1 MLKKLVNFALGN
13 RWLVLGAAIML
24 FGWGIVSFHNL
35 PVEAYPDVANNY
47 VQVITQWPGRAA
59 EEVEQQVTTPIEIQ
73 MAGIPHMAHLRS
85 TSLAGL
91 SSVTMIFD
99 DESVNDWNREKVL
112 ERLSQVTLP
121 AGLQPQIGT
130 DWSPVGQIYWYT
142 LRSTNPA
149 YDSMELKSL
158 EDWKLEKAFKS
169 VPGVVDV
176 SSFGGITREYQV
188 RVDPDKLISYGLS
201 ISQVEQQLTN
211 NNINAGGSFIEQ
223 GEQQINVRE
232 VGLYRNVHDIEE
244 TLLKSQNGTALRV
257 KDIATVAQGPKIRLG
272 QIGKTCRPGATPVTE
287 SDPTSGPTDPC
298 VEHLDKDGKPVV
310 IAKEDGK
317 LIDNGDVVEGIVLL
331 QKGEDSDGVLE
342 GIHQKV
348 AELNGTPGHPGVL
361 PAGVKVVPF
370 LDRSDL
376 LHYTTH
382 TVLHNLTEGIILVV
396 IILFF
401 FLGNVRGALIVSLT
415 IPFALLFASIC
426 LDLRHIPANLL
437 SLGALDFGMVVDG
450 AVVMVENIIRHL
462 SHHKGE
468 DVSPVDQIRL
478 AAHEVQKPVF
488 YAIGIIITAYLPIFT
503 LQAVEGRLFR
513 PMAWT
518 VAFALLGALIFS
530 ILLAPVLSSILFPRG
545 ASEWEN
551 PVMTWITNRYRH
563 VAKWAIEHHRVTFAI
578 AGGALA
584 LAFFL
589 GFSGIIGSEFL
600 PHLDEGAIWVRG
612 TLAPSTGPTESLRIV
627 DEARERLNAF
637 PEVTKVVSQTGRP
650 DDGTDVTGFFNTEYF
665 VDLKPKEQWRP
676 VFHKNKDELIG
687 AMDRELEKTPGVIW
701 NFSQPISD
709 NVEEAVSGV
718 KGELAVK
725 LYGDD
730 LKTLE
735 GKADEI
741 VSVMSKVRGVQDL
754 GLFRVIGQPNLNYTV
769 NREAAA
775 RYGINVADVQDA
787 VQTAVGGNAVSQV
800 LQGDAHYDLVVRYLP
815 KYRSTQEA
823 IDNIRLL
830 SPSGERVSLAQLTNT
845 KTEDGA
851 EEIYREGGQRYVA
864 IKYSVRD
871 RDLGSTVEEA
881 IAKVNAQVK
890 LPPGY
895 KTDWAGEYESQKRS
909 SRRLMLVLP
918 VTILIIFVLLYTMFH
933 SGKWA
938 TLILVNVSMA
948 PVGGL
953 LALLLT
959 HTNFSVSSGVGFLAL
974 FGVSVQTGVIM
985 LEYINQ
991 LRAGGHSIE
1000 DAAIEGAVLR
1010 LRPIMM
1016 TMLVATLGLLPAA
1029 TSHGI
1034 GSDSQRP
1041 FAIVIVGG
1049 LLGALLISVFLLPT
1063 LYVWIARPSDIL
1075 PEPETE
1081 FEN

>member
-1 MLKKLVNFALGN
+1 MIRKIVDFALNN
-13 RWLVLGAAIML
+13 RWLVLGIAILL
-24 FGWGIVSFHNL
+24 FAWGIVSFHNL

-59 EEVEQQVTTPIEIQ
+59 EEVEQQVTIPLEIQ
-73 MAGIPHMAHLRS
+73 MAGIPHMTHLRS

-91 SSVTMIFD
+91 SSLTMIFD
-99 DESVNDWNREKVL
+99 DDSVNDWNREKVL
-112 ERLSQVTLP
+112 ERLSLVTLP
-121 AGLQPQIGT
+121 TGLQPQIGT

-142 LRSTNPA
+142 LRSTNPV

-158 EDWKLEKAFKS
+158 EDWTLEKQFKS
-169 VPGVVDV
+169 VTGVVDV

-188 RVDPDKLISYGLS
+188 RVDPDKLVSYGLS
-201 ISQVEQQLTN
+201 IGQVEQQLTN
-211 NNINAGGSFIEQ
+211 NNVNAGGSFIEQ
-223 GEQQINVRE
+223 GNQQVNVRE
-232 VGLYRNVHDIEE
+232 VGLYRNVSDIEN
-244 TLLKSQNGTALRV
+244 TVLKTQSSTALRV
-257 KDIATVAQGPKIRLG
+257 RDIATVAQGPKIRLG

-287 SDPTSGPTDPC
+287 SEPTARPDPC
-298 VEHLDKDGKPVV
+298 VERVDKQGKPV
-310 IAKEDGK
+310 IQKEDGK
-317 LIDNGDVVEGIVLL
+317 LIDNDDVVEGIVLL
-331 QKGEDSDGVLE
+331 QKGDDTQFALD
-342 GIHQKV
+342 GIHKKV
-348 AELNGTPGHPGVL
+348 AELNSLVL
-361 PAGVKVVPF
+361 PPDVKIVPF

-396 IILFF
+396 IILFL

-415 IPFALLFASIC
+415 IPFSLLFASIC

-450 AVVMVENIIRHL
+450 AVVMVENIVRHL
-462 SHHKGE
+462 SHQRKE
-468 DVSPVDQIRL
+468 TVTPAEQIRE
-478 AAHEVQKPVF
+478 AAHEVQRPVF
-488 YAIGIIITAYLPIFT
+488 YAIAIIITAYLPIFT

-530 ILLAPVLSSILFPRG
+530 IVIAPVLSSLLFPRG
-545 ASEWEN
+545 ASEWRN
-551 PVMTWITNRYRH
+551 PVMEWLTNRYRQA
-563 VAKWAIEHHRVTFAI
+563 VRWAIEHRWVTI
-578 AGGALA
+578 SGAGCALLLA
-584 LAFFL
+584 LFL
-589 GFSGIIGSEFL
+589 GLSGVIGSEFL

-612 TLAPSTGPTESLRIV
+612 TLAPSTGPTESLRIMNQ
-627 DEARERLNAF
+627 ARLVLSSF

-665 VDLKPKEQWRP
+665 VDLKPKAEWRHP
-676 VFHKNKDELIG
+676 FKQNKDELIG
-687 AMDRELEKTPGVIW
+687 AMDRELEKIPGVIW

-725 LYGDD
+725 IYGDD

-735 GKADEI
+735 EKGNQI
-741 VSVMSKVRGVQDL
+741 VSIMSKIKGVQDL
-754 GLFRVIGQPNLNYTV
+754 GLFRVIGQPNLNYIV
-769 NREAAA
+769 DRQAAA
-775 RYGINVADVQDA
+775 RFGINVADVQDA
-787 VQTAVGGNAVSQV
+787 IQTAVGGGAVSQV
-800 LQGDAHYDLVVRYLP
+800 LQGEARYDLVVRYLP
-815 KYRSTQEA
+815 QYRDTQDA
-823 IDNIRLL
+823 IDRIRLL
-830 SPSGERVSLAQLTNT
+830 SPSGERVSLAQLTIV

-851 EEIYREGGQRYVA
+851 EEVYREGGQRYVA

-881 IAKVNAQVK
+881 ISKVNQQVK
-890 LPPGY
+890 LPTGY
-895 KTDWAGEYESQKRS
+895 KIDWAGEYESQKRS
-909 SRRLMLVLP
+909 SARLMLVLP
-918 VTILIIFVLLYTMFH
+918 ITIIIIFVILYSMFH

-938 TLILVNVSMA
+938 LLILANVSMA

-953 LALLLT
+953 MALLVT
-959 HTNFSVSSGVGFLAL
+959 GTNFSVSSGVGFLAL

-991 LRAGGHSIE
+991 MRVRGHSIE
-1000 DAAIEGAVLR
+1000 ESAIEGAVLR

-1041 FAIVIVGG
+1041 FAMVIVGG
-1049 LLGALLISVFLLPT
+1049 LIGALLISVFLLPT
-1063 LYVWIARPSDIL
+1063 LYVWIARPDDVL
-1075 PEPETE
+1075 PTPETE